1 MAAEQ
6 QVDVAAGGAPGRL
19 SRLLRSNVGYGLL
32 FACAFLAG
40 WIPVLAV
47 LAQAGSS
54 FFWEVDGLSQQYVWF
69 VYTGQWL
76 REAFSTLVVDH
87 SLALPLWTWDS
98 GFGADVVQSLLCT
111 AINPFYAVAAFVPEA
126 WAEYVFEAVMLV
138 ELYAAGLTF
147 SAWAIH
153 KGCSRSGAF
162 VGAIAYVFAGNAV
175 VVFSQPGFLFPVLVF
190 PLVLLGADRIFER
203 GRSLLFVAMMA
214 WTFAF
219 SFYDAYMMCLLLV
232 LYCLGMFWWQVDAHE
247 PRQGRLRRLG
257 RWTLVFVGHVLLS
270 ACVAAILFVPQ
281 AASLAGS
288 GRLELERSWA
298 LTYTPNFYI
307 NFLLGFTSYSFVGGD
322 AYSGFNVLVVLALV
336 LVAMRRKQHPFL
348 LAAFCVLTIM
358 MLVPLFGR
366 LMNAGQ
372 YPTDRWSWAYGLCA
386 AYALARLLPDLL
398 RLAGRER
405 CLMAIV
411 VMAYGLLCLVL
422 PVPGRVK
429 IAAAVLLV
437 ACAVCLGARRLG
449 EHRAV
454 VVLAVCAVTAG
465 SVAFCW
471 YVAPGLGNKV
481 AELVPAGECW
491 ERHRSLGAAE
501 LIDEVSSFDGSYRVD
516 RAPHTAHRVHNAGLI
531 GGYLS
536 PDLYNSIYNDGID
549 ELLTSL
555 GLPDTEGTNNRY
567 GSLSGRAALEALCA
581 VGYYY
586 VGDSEAGVMPVTF
599 RDGELLAQGI
609 VQGDTYGLY
618 ATDVVLPLAYTTNAY
633 LSKTA
638 YLELPVVDRA
648 TALLQAV
655 VLDDGVAP
663 AGCIDLGEKIQASS
677 VSVPAEVVEADG
689 CIVGDHEVTVF
700 EKGARL
706 RLSLDPVADA
716 ETYLVIS
723 SMDYRP
729 LGLGDRFDT
738 ATWETMGLVERL
750 KAQVAQ
756 LAAPVLTNG
765 SFEVWGNGEAPAV
778 NVYYPNADD
787 PIYGGV
793 RDWVCNLGYS
803 AEGHVEATV
812 VFGAPGVYSFA
823 SASVIAQPMEPV
835 LEAIEACQQGA
846 ARHLELGA
854 NRLSCQ
860 VAPQAD
866 GLTLFS
872 VGFSDG
878 WSATV
883 DGEPAEILR
892 ADLGFMAVW
901 VPAGEHTVELVYATP
916 LLAEGAVLTVVGL
929 GACVV
934 VFGVLPRRRRRRE
947 NAD

>member
-1 MAAEQ
+1 MAAERQ
-6 QVDVAAGGAPGRL
+6 EDIAVEGARGRL
-19 SRLLRSNVGYGLL
+19 SRLLHSNVGYALL

-47 LAQAGSS
+47 LAQAGVS
-54 FFWEVDGLSQQYVWF
+54 FFWEIDGLSQQYVWF

-76 REAFSTLVVDH
+76 REAFSTLVVEH
-87 SLALPLWTWDS
+87 SLNLPLWTWDS
-98 GFGADVVQSLLCT
+98 GFGADAVQSLLCT
-111 AINPFYAVAAFVPEA
+111 AIHPFYAVSAFVPEA
-126 WAEYVFEAVMLV
+126 WAEYAFEVIMLV
-138 ELYAAGLTF
+138 QLYAAGLAF
-147 SAWAIH
+147 SGWAIH
-153 KGCSRSGAF
+153 KGCSRSGTF
-162 VGAIAYVFAGNAV
+162 VGAVAYVFAGNAV
-175 VVFSQPGFLFPVLVF
+175 AVFSQPGFLFPILVF

-214 WTFAF
+214 WAFAF

-232 LYCLGMFWWQVDAHE
+232 LYCLGMFWWKVDASKPH
-247 PRQGRLRRLG
+247 RGRLGRLG
-257 RWTLVFVGHVLLS
+257 RWVLVFLGHVLLS
-270 ACVAAILFVPQ
+270 ACVAAVLFVPQ

-298 LTYTPNFYI
+298 LTYSPNFYI

-322 AYSGFNVLVVLALV
+322 AYSGFDVVVVLALILMV
-336 LVAMRRKQHPFL
+336 MRRRQHPFL

-358 MLVPLFGR
+358 MLVPACGR

-372 YPTDRWSWAYGLCA
+372 YPTDRWSWAYSLCV

-398 RLAGRER
+398 RLATRER
-405 CLMAIV
+405 RWMAAV
-411 VMAYGLLCLVL
+411 VAVYVLLCLAL

-437 ACAVCLGARRLG
+437 ACVLCLGARRLG
-449 EHRAV
+449 ERRAV
-454 VVLAVCAVTAG
+454 VALVVCAVAAG
-465 SVAFCW
+465 SAAFCW
-471 YVAPGLGNKV
+471 YVAPGLGNKA

-491 ERHRSLGAAE
+491 ERHRTLGAAQV
-501 LIDEVSSFDGSYRVD
+501 IDETPSFDGAYRVD
-516 RAPHTAHRVHNAGLI
+516 RAPNTARRVHNVGLV

-536 PDLYNSIYNDGID
+536 PDFYNSIYNDGVD
-549 ELLTSL
+549 NLLTSL

-567 GSLSGRAALEALCA
+567 GGLSGRAALEALCG

-586 VGDSEAGVMPVTF
+586 ASDRETNAMPVTF
-599 RDGELLAQGI
+599 RDSEPLAQTD
-609 VQGDTYGLY
+609 VQGETYGLY
-618 ATDVVLPLAYTTNAY
+618 ATDAVLPLAYTTHTY

-638 YLELPVVDRA
+638 YLGLPLVDRA
-648 TALLQAV
+648 TALLQGV
-655 VLDDGVAP
+655 VLDDGVVP
-663 AGCIDLGEKIQASS
+663 QGCIDLGDKPAASS
-677 VSVPAEVVEADG
+677 VSVPAEVAETSG
-689 CIVGDHEVTVF
+689 CALGDHEVTVF

-706 RLSLDPVADA
+706 RLSFDSVADA
-716 ETYLVIS
+716 ETYLVIN

-729 LGLGDRFDT
+729 LELGDRFD
-738 ATWETMGLVERL
+738 AASWEAMGLAERL
-750 KAQVAQ
+750 KAHVAQ

-765 SFEVWGNGEAPAV
+765 SFEVWSGDEVPAAA
-778 NVYYPNADD
+778 VYYPNADD
-787 PIYGGV
+787 PLYGGV

-803 AEGHVEATV
+803 ADGRTEATI

-823 SASVIAQPMEPV
+823 SAAVVAQPMEPV

-846 ARHLELGA
+846 ASNLELGV

-860 VAPQAD
+860 VAPQTD
-866 GLTLFS
+866 GLTFFS

-901 VPAGEHTVELVYATP
+901 VPAGEHTVELVYTTP
-916 LLAEGAVLTVVGL
+916 FLTEGAVLTVAGL
-929 GACVV
+929 GGCIV
-934 VFGVLPRRRRRRE
+934 VFGVLPCRRRRQE
-947 NAD
+947 TAD